1 VVFGSARV
9 EQTNPSQPGSGTAN
23 AREYLAYQPGYGGAA
38 HYREAKAVS
47 DRGVITAS
55 AMAPIDFAREIFLA
69 HVVYDE
75 PVLDA
80 WYGLYSTGEPR
91 YFHALMQAGGAQR

>member
-1 VVFGSARV
+1 LLDARGH
-9 EQTNPSQPGSGTAN
+9 TSN

-55 AMAPIDFAREIFLA
+55 ATAPIDFAREIFVALDI
-69 HVVYDE
+69 YDK

-80 WYGLYSTGEPR
+80 WYALHSTGEAR
-91 YFHALMQAGGAQR
+91 YFHALIQAGAHS